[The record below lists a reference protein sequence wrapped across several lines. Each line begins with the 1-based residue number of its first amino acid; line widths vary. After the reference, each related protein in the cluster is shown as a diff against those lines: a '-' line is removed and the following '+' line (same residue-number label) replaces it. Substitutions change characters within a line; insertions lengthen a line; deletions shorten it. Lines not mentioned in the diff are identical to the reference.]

1 MKHPIKVT
9 TVRTE
14 AVGEG
19 LGLYDQAQGKSYVLN
34 GTSALVFQH
43 CDGQTSQQQLA
54 KLVQQKFNV
63 SSAEAERL
71 TSLALAELDKAKLL
85 QPGGPLTSTYSRREL
100 LKVAAAVGL
109 SLALMPVVSEV
120 VLAGAGNVFPT
131 LQCVENNGD
140 GTYTAYF
147 GYINDSSDTVVIP
160 YDPSHAKNMFTSEP
174 KYRGQP
180 DTFLPGA
187 HEHVFSVVFDGS
199 KITWMIKED
208 NASRQKV
215 DADANSG
222 CTVPPPPPT
231 TTMAPPTT
239 TMTPPTTTMTPPT
252 TTMTPPTTTM
262 VPPTTTP
269 VPTTLDF

>member
-63 SSAEAERL
+63 SSAQADRL
-71 TSLALAELDKAKLL
+71 TSLALAELNKANLL
-85 QPGGPLTSTYSRREL
+85 QPGGPQTSTYSRREL
-100 LKVAAAVGL
+100 LKVGLAVGL
-109 SLALMPVVSEV
+109 ALGLMPVVSQIT
-120 VLAGAGNVFPT
+120 LAGVGSVFPT
-131 LQCVENNGD
+131 LQCVEDNGD

-147 GYINDSSDTVVIP
+147 GYINDSNEDVSIP
-160 YDPSHAKNMFTSEP
+160 YDPSHSKNMFTSEP

-180 DTFLPGA
+180 DTFLPGT

-208 NASRQKV
+208 NAARQKV

-222 CTVPPPPPT
+222 C
-231 TTMAPPTT
+231 A
-239 TMTPPTTTMTPPT
+239 
-252 TTMTPPTTTM
+252 

-269 VPTTLDF
+269 PPTTTRNTTSLPI

>member
-1 MKHPIKVT
+1 MKHPQKVT

-19 LGLYDQAQGKSYVLN
+19 LGLYDQAQEKSYVLN
-34 GTSALVFQH
+34 STSALVWQH
-43 CDGQTSQQQLA
+43 CDGQTSPQQLA

-63 SSAEAERL
+63 SSAQADRL
-71 TSLALAELDKAKLL
+71 TSLALAELNKAKLL
-85 QPGGPLTSTYSRREL
+85 QPGGPQTPIYSRREL
-100 LKVAAAVGL
+100 LKVGAVIGL
-109 SLALMPVVSEV
+109 SLALMPAVSQIA
-120 VLAGAGNVFPT
+120 LAGTGSVFPT
-131 LQCVENNGD
+131 LQCVEDNGD

-147 GYINDSSDTVVIP
+147 GYINTSNEDVSIP
-160 YDPSHAKNMFTSEP
+160 FDPSHAKNMFTSEP

-180 DTFLPGA
+180 NTFLPGT

-208 NASRQKV
+208 NAARQKV

-222 CTVPPPPPT
+222 C
-231 TTMAPPTT
+231 A
-239 TMTPPTTTMTPPT
+239 
-252 TTMTPPTTTM
+252 

-269 VPTTLDF
+269 PPTTEPPTTTAPPTTIPPTRPPTPAPE